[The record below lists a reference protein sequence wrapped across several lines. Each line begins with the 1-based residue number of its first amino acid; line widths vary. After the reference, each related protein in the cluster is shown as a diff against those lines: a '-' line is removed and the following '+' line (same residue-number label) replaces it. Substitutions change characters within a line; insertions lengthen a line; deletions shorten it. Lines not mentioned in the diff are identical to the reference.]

1 MNLHLAN
8 KTAIVT
14 GGSKGIGK
22 GIAESLA
29 AEECNL
35 VICARHEDELN
46 QAADNLRDS
55 GAKALAVTADLTKDA
70 DIQKL
75 VDAAVEKFGSI
86 DILINNAGTV
96 GQHGTFEET
105 SVEEWKN
112 LFELNLFAVVKLTQK
127 VLPYMKKQRW
137 GRIINIS
144 SENGTQPYPDMIH
157 YNASKAALT
166 NFSKALSK
174 QYASEGI
181 LVNTVSP
188 AFIQTPLVDKMMEE
202 SAKKQGISKKE
213 MIQQFLD
220 EKRPHIELK
229 RPGKVEE
236 VGPLVAF
243 LCSDKASFIVGS
255 NYRIDGGSVAVV

>member
-1 MNLHLAN
+1 MNLHLTN

-22 GIAESLA
+22 GIAEALA
-29 AEECNL
+29 AEECN
-35 VICARHEDELN
+35 VAICSRHEDELN
-46 QAADNLRDS
+46 RAANSLRDN

-75 VDAAVEKFGSI
+75 VDAAVERFGCI

-220 EKRPHIELK
+220 KNRPHIELK

-243 LCSDKASFIVGS
+243 LCSDKASFIVGA